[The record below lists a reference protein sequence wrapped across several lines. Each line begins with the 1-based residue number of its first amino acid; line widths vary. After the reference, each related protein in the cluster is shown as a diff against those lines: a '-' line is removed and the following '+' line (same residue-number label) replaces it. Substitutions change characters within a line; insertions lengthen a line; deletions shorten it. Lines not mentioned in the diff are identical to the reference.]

1 MPLPSAPNTTFF
13 MLVLGAA
20 PVERTV
26 AVDSVS
32 VTHKNDGL
40 LRCSQN
46 KSQQVFSHFFFN
58 VFFLHCFL
66 HFLHCFLHLPFTSSQ
81 FFILHLLVS
90 VRPPHL
96 SSGADGGGAD
106 GGSASHRSQVKSVA
120 SSVHV
125 SSVGGSEG
133 GGADGGSASHWS
145 QVFLHCFFSS
155 SEYFFLHFDFLQ
167 VKSVALSVH
176 VSSGGGESGGGE
188 GLGGGGDGDGGEG
201 LGGGGE
207 GLGGGA

>member
-1 MPLPSAPNTTFF
+1 M
-13 MLVLGAA
+13 
-20 PVERTV
+20 
-26 AVDSVS
+26 
-32 VTHKNDGL
+32 
-40 LRCSQN
+40 
-46 KSQQVFSHFFFN
+46 
-58 VFFLHCFL
+58 FFLHCFL

-106 GGSASHRSQVKSVA
+106 GGSASHRSQVFLHCCFFSSEYFFLHFDFLQVKSVA

-133 GGADGGSASHWS
+133 GGADGGSASHRS

-167 VKSVALSVH
+167 VKPVASSVH
-176 VSSGGGESGGGE
+176 VSSVGGGE
-188 GLGGGGDGDGGEG
+188 GDEAAALRRIGCCWPAAGCCRSSVGQFPP
-201 LGGGGE
+201 
-207 GLGGGA
+207 A